1 MVDYL
6 VYFIYLDLILWIV
19 ALRKVTSRFYVD
31 RDIHLVYFNFKNN
44 LTLTTFKDFSVIIFG
59 RITIIY
65 YILLLLLS

>member
-1 MVDYL
+1 MVEYL
-6 VYFIYLDLILWIV
+6 VYFIYLYLILWIDT
-19 ALRKVTSRFYVD
+19 LRKVTSRFYVD
-31 RDIHLVYFNFKNN
+31 RDVHLVYFNSKNN